1 MKAHHIQDA
10 SRFLFVYSNEVISI
24 MQKIRDANNDPAKLT
39 ESDVVQIEQ
48 SIKQIALAQSALRK
62 VRDIATTSIAR

>member
-1 MKAHHIQDA
+1 MKTHHIQDA

-24 MQKIRDANNDPAKLT
+24 MQQIRDANNDPAKLT

>member
-10 SRFLFVYSNEVISI
+10 SRFLFVYSNEVIDI
-24 MQKIRDANNDPAKLT
+24 MKSVRDANCDPSKMTAA
-39 ESDVVQIEQ
+39 DVTKIEQ
-48 SIKQIALAQSALRK
+48 SIKQLALAQSALRK